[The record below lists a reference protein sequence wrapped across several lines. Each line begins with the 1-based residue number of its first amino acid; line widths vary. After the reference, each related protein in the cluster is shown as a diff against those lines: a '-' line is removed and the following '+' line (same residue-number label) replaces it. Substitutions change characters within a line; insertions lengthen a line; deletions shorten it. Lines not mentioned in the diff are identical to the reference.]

1 VKASFS
7 CTRYKSLPL
16 TPNPIIPPKPSE
28 PKPNHTRRQVFGTP
42 ADRQPPPLPLQH
54 QQRRLLIRLHVLD
67 LSQVVLLRHLP
78 TNRLLR
84 SGSRPAHLARLLRL
98 ILVLLVAFPVFLFL
112 VVLVFARR
120 GRDVVFARR
129 GRDVV
134 FARRGR
140 DVVFVLF
147 GVFVVADFVW
157 GRGLFAVGRRG
168 RLAFFGGGRG
178 CWGLLIVRVESDGR
192 MRERGEG

>member
-84 SGSRPAHLARLLRL
+84 RGSRPTHLTSLHRLL
-98 ILVLLVAFPVFLFL
+98 ILLLVALPVFLLL
-112 VVLVFARR
+112 VVLLFARR
-120 GRDVVFARR
+120 GRDVVFI
-129 GRDVV
+129 
-134 FARRGR
+134 
-140 DVVFVLF
+140 LY
-147 GVFVVADFVW
+147 GVFLVADFVW
-157 GRGLFAVGRRG
+157 GRGLFAVGRWG
-168 RLAFFGGGRG
+168 RFAFFGGGRG
-178 CWGLLIVRVESDGR
+178 C
-192 MRERGEG
+192 

>member
-1 VKASFS
+1 MKASFS

-16 TPNPIIPPKPSE
+16 TPNPLIPPKPSE

-120 GRDVVFARR
+120 GRDVVF
-129 GRDVV
+129 
-134 FARRGR
+134 
-140 DVVFVLF
+140 VLF